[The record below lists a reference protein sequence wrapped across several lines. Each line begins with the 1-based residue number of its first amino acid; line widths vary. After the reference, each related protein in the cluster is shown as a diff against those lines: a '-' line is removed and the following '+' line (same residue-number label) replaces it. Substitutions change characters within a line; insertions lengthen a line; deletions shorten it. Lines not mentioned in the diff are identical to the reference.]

1 MGVLVRFD
9 SDGAWQDT
17 WVCDAL
23 ITKTLAR
30 EGVAWGRWPLRALPE
45 RGVVG
50 VLEAYA
56 DELAALKSKFQAH
69 AVDRLRLDSA
79 DAHWPGLRQQ
89 LLVEETHPSAEVR
102 IFLAGAGLTYLRI
115 EGGYLALLCE
125 AEEWVLLPAGKRH
138 WFDAG
143 DAPNLDMLRLF
154 DGPASGIDRSTD
166 ARPLSLPLFDEFVE
180 TMLELTGHEAD

>member
-9 SDGAWQDT
+9 SDGTWQDT

-30 EGVAWGRWPLRALPE
+30 EGVAWGRWPLRVLAE

-50 VLEAYA
+50 VLDAYA
-56 DELAALKSKFQAH
+56 DELGALKSRFQAH
-69 AVDRLRLDSA
+69 TVDRLRLDSS
-79 DAHWPGLRQQ
+79 DARWPQVRQQ
-89 LLVEETHPSAEVR
+89 VLVEETHAKAEVR
-102 IFLAGAGLTYLRI
+102 IFLDGAGLTYIRI
-115 EGGYLALLCE
+115 DGGFLALLCE
-125 AEEWVLLPAGKRH
+125 AEEWVLLSAGKRH

-154 DGPASGIDRSTD
+154 DGPASGVDLSTE